1 MKNLTTLQNYLNMR
15 KKIINQSFLF
25 LINGLVSVSLSIL
38 VYSVSYYRY
47 DINIPLANFFG
58 CITGLSYGFLS
69 HKKITFK
76 AKNNKYS
83 KEILKYILLYSFSIP
98 SHILINLLFINI
110 LYKYEFKIIIA
121 YLISTSIIASF
132 NFMIMKFYIFKSYDN

>member
-1 MKNLTTLQNYLNMR
+1 MKSLTTLQNYINLR
-15 KKIINQSFLF
+15 KKIINQSLLF
-25 LINGLVSVSLSIL
+25 LINGLVSVTLSIL
-38 VYSVSYYRY
+38 VYSVSYYRF
-47 DINIPLANFFG
+47 DINIPIANLFG

-83 KEILKYILLYSFSIP
+83 KQILRYILLYSFSIP
-98 SHILINLLFINI
+98 THILINLFLINI
-110 LYKYEFKIIIA
+110 LFKYEFKIIIA
-121 YLISTSIIASF
+121 YLISTSIIALF